1 MSLVVLAA
9 AIADACPSGVDLFLD
24 NTAGPIH
31 DAVMQNLAPRARVIV
46 CGQVAL
52 ADRFD
57 QPDIGPRF
65 LRHIMIARATVQG
78 FLVLD
83 YADRHE
89 LARGRL
95 AGWARAGMLRHR
107 EDILDGIEQMP
118 QAFLRLLTGRNFGKQ
133 LVRLAA
139 AA

>member
-1 MSLVVLAA
+1 MAA
-9 AIADACPSGVDLFLD
+9 ACPDGVDLFLD

-31 DAVMQNLAPRARVIV
+31 DAIMQNLARRARIVI

-65 LRHIMIARATVQG
+65 LRQIMIARATIQG
-78 FLVLD
+78 FLVFD
-83 YADRHE
+83 YADRYD
-89 LARGRL
+89 LARARL
-95 AGWARAGMLRHR
+95 AAWARAGQLRHR

-118 QAFLRLLTGRNFGKQ
+118 HAFLRLLRSENLGKQ
-133 LVRLAA
+133 LVRLAGA
-139 AA
+139 G